1 MDRFLYISMS
11 GAKETLRA
19 QTVNNHNLANA
30 STTGF
35 RADLSA
41 FRSRAVAGSG
51 YASRA
56 YATNSTTGWDQT
68 QGALVSTGR
77 DLDVAIQ
84 GPGWIAVQGP
94 DGREAYTRAGD
105 LRVDPSGMLMTGTGH
120 TVLGDG
126 GPLSVPPNS
135 SVMIAADGTVSIVP
149 LGQGPETTA
158 LVGRIKLVNP
168 PAQSLVRGE
177 DGLFRDSQNIGMRAD
192 APADANVRLA
202 SGVLESSNVNTADAM
217 VTMIELARHFD
228 LQVKAMRT
236 AEENAA
242 SAAQLLKS
250 G

>member
-41 FRSRAVAGSG
+41 FQSRAVAGSG
-51 YASRA
+51 HASRA
-56 YATNSTTGWDQT
+56 YATNSTIGWDSS
-68 QGALVSTGR
+68 QGALMSTGR
-77 DLDVAIQ
+77 DLDVGIQ

-105 LRVDPSGMLMTGTGH
+105 LRIDPSGVLMNGAGQ
-120 TVLGDG
+120 TVLGEG
-126 GPLSVPPNS
+126 GPISVPPNTS
-135 SVMIAADGTVSIVP
+135 LMIAADGTISIVP
-149 LGQGPETTA
+149 VGQGPETTSQ
-158 LVGRIKLVNP
+158 VGRIKLVNP
-168 PAQSLVRGE
+168 PAESLARGD
-177 DGLFRDSQNIGMRAD
+177 DGLFRTTDGTD
-192 APADANVRLA
+192 APPDASVRLA
-202 SGVLESSNVNTADAM
+202 SGVLESSNVNVADAM
-217 VTMIELARHFD
+217 VNMIELSRHFD

-242 SAAQLLKS
+242 ASAQLLK

>member
-19 QTVNNHNLANA
+19 QTANNHNLANA

-41 FRSRAVAGSG
+41 FQSRAVAGAG
-51 YASRA
+51 HDSRV
-56 YATNSTTGWDQT
+56 YATNSTTGWNQA

-77 DLDVAIQ
+77 DLDVGIQ
-84 GPGWIAVQGP
+84 GAGWIAVQGA

-105 LRVDPSGMLMTGTGH
+105 LRVDPSGILMNGAGQQ
-120 TVLGDG
+120 VLGDG
-126 GPLSVPPNS
+126 GPISVPPNS
-135 SVMIAADGTVSIVP
+135 SLMIGADGTVSIVP

-168 PAQSLVRGE
+168 PAEAVVRGE
-177 DGLFRDSQNIGMRAD
+177 DGLFRMSDGTD
-192 APADANVRLA
+192 AAPDANVRLA
-202 SGVLESSNVNTADAM
+202 SGVLESSNVNAADAM
-217 VTMIELARHFD
+217 VNMIELARRFD

>member
-41 FRSRAVAGSG
+41 FQSRAVAGSG

-56 YATNSTTGWDQT
+56 YATNSTIGWDAT
-68 QGALVSTGR
+68 QGALMSTGR
-77 DLDVAIQ
+77 DLDVGIQ

-105 LRVDPSGMLMTGTGH
+105 LRVDPSGVLMNGAGQ
-120 TVLGDG
+120 TVLGEG
-126 GPLSVPPNS
+126 GPISVPPNTS
-135 SVMIAADGTVSIVP
+135 LLIGADGTISIVP
-149 LGQGPETTA
+149 VGQGPETTSQ
-158 LVGRIKLVNP
+158 VGRIKLVNP
-168 PAQSLVRGE
+168 PADTLVRGD
-177 DGLFRDSQNIGMRAD
+177 DGLFRTAD
-192 APADANVRLA
+192 GTDAAPDASVRVA
-202 SGVLESSNVNTADAM
+202 TGVLESSNVNVADAM
-217 VTMIELARHFD
+217 VNMIELSRHFD

-242 SAAQLLKS
+242 AAAQLLK